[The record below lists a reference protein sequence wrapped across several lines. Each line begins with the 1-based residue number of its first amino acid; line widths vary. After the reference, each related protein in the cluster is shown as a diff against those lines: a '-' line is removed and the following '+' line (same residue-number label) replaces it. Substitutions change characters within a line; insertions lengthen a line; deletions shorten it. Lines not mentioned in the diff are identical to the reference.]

1 MELNWI
7 EVLLLSMRIIKSRTL
22 LVILITLSL
31 VSVLTACKSD
41 SKSIEDEYVVEI
53 VDYLLEMSAFPD
65 DLSISYITLAKD
77 DDNDLYYYEV
87 FFTGKTLNY
96 ENLDA
101 PGVYYENS
109 MLYIVNIINTQQRNI
124 IMSQDYE
131 KYPDVYNSYM
141 DLISI
146 VDEVEYYAE
155 DIASIV
161 NASRD

>member
-1 MELNWI
+1 MIRL
-7 EVLLLSMRIIKSRTL
+7 RTI
-22 LVILITLSL
+22 LVILLALSL

-41 SKSIEDEYVVEI
+41 SKSIEDEYVLEI

-77 DDNDLYYYEV
+77 DENDLYYYEV

-109 MLYIVNIINTQQRNI
+109 MLYIVNIINAQQRNI

-155 DIASIV
+155 DIALIV
-161 NASRD
+161 NDSRN